1 MGIDFLPRG
10 GNYDE
15 WKGKGL
21 WLTTFLN
28 CSTSKPR
35 KCPRYEVIYLRQIE
49 LENIQ
54 SSRDKFLPLPD
65 IFCCDGDKS
74 VSA

>member
-1 MGIDFLPRG
+1 MERERALADYISELQ
-10 GNYDE
+10 YE
-15 WKGKGL
+15 QAAK
-21 WLTTFLN
+21 
-28 CSTSKPR
+28 S
-35 KCPRYEVIYLRQIE
+35 PRYEVIYLRQIE